1 MTDPNLHEFYVQIIN
16 LKTHNNILKKAIRLA
31 KCSYY
36 DTLFTKFKNDIRGTW
51 KTINGILNK
60 TNRKRN
66 FPLFFKD
73 GGNMMY
79 EKRL

>member
-1 MTDPNLHEFYVQIIN
+1 MHEFDVQKIN
-16 LKTHNNILKKAIRLA
+16 LKIYNNILKKAIRLA
-31 KCSYY
+31 KCSYDY
-36 DTLFTKFKNDIRGTW
+36 AVFTKFKNDIKGTW